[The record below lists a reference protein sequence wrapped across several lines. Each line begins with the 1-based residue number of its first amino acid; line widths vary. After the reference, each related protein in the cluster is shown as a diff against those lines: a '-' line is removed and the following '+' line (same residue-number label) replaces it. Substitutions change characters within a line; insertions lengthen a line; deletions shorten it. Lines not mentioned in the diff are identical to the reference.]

1 MIKHRL
7 TFIAGLAVVA
17 LSLAGVVSVA
27 DDWRHVGEIAG
38 TVAVFLGGL
47 ALVGDG
53 LGVLA
58 GRLALRWIPLGLLAG
73 AFAGAV
79 ADRMAA
85 GVTGGLVLGLILAY
99 LRRKPRAAVR
109 TRSPGSL

>member
-1 MIKHRL
+1 MIKFRL
-7 TFIAGLAVVA
+7 TFIAGLAMVA
-17 LSLAGVVSVA
+17 LSLVGVVSVA

-38 TVAVFLGGL
+38 TVALFLGGL

-53 LGVLA
+53 LGILA
-58 GRLALRWIPLGLLAG
+58 ERLALRWVSLGLLAG

-85 GVTGGLVLGLILAY
+85 GVAGGLVLGLILAH
-99 LRRKPRAAVR
+99 LRRTPRAAD
-109 TRSPGSL
+109 